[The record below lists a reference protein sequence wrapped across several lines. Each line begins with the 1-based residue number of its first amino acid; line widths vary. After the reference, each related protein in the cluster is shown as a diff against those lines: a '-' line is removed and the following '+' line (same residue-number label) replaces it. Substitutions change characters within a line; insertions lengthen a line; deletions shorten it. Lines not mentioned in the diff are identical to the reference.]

1 MLPYAK
7 YKMPRG
13 WIFQQENDP
22 KQTSTLVK
30 DFFKTK
36 KIRLMEW
43 PLQSPDL
50 NPIEHL
56 WKHATMEQLWKLIDK
71 FQAENQQT

>member
-1 MLPYAK
+1 MYKDIIKDVMLPHAK
-7 YKMPRG
+7 DKMPRG
-13 WIFQQENDP
+13 WIFQQDNDL
-22 KQTSTLVK
+22 KHTSTLVK

-36 KIRLMEW
+36 KIRLIEW

-56 WKHATMEQLWKLIDK
+56 WEHLDRQISG
-71 FQAENQQT
+71 